1 MHFVLPN
8 QDPPMKK
15 LLLLTAAVALLT
27 TSVVKAQTW
36 PTRNVR
42 CIVPFAAGATPD
54 SIGSNGGIFAM
65 SGRHIQPHLG
75 GGDGE
80 GREYLIPLF
89 REETD
94 TLPGRSPQPQALPPR
109 AQGRRP

>member
-1 MHFVLPN
+1 
-8 QDPPMKK
+8 MKK

-42 CIVPFAAGATPD
+42 CIVPFAAGSTPD

-65 SGRHIQPHLG
+65 SVSHIQPHLVV
-75 GGDGE
+75 GDVKA
-80 GREYLIPLF
+80 RQSLIPRF
-89 REETD
+89 RDESD
-94 TLPGRSPQPQALPPR
+94 T
-109 AQGRRP
+109 